1 MIGESFSH
9 YKILAK
15 LGEGGMGV
23 VYKAEDTRLDRHVAL
38 KFLAQEL
45 TRDEE
50 SRKRFLREA
59 KAAAGINHPNVCV
72 VHEIGDLDGRDF
84 LALEYIDGET
94 LDARIEPGPLKVED
108 ALGIARQVADGL
120 VAAHEKNVVHRDI
133 KPGNLMITPDG
144 RVKILDF
151 GLALLTEK
159 SKLTQ
164 LDTTVGTAAYMSPEQ
179 MQALDVDHRTDVWA
193 LGCVLYEMVAGRRA
207 FRGEYAQ
214 AMAYE
219 IVHEEPE
226 PLTGLRTGVPMDLE
240 FIVNKCLEKDPGKR
254 YGRVADLGV
263 DLGNLAEKIK
273 SGRSR
278 VSRSVAAVPAATDV
292 RSAGSRELAPVDNP
306 LAKYHVIEDLDSV
319 GDSVVFRAED
329 VQLKRSVTINVVP
342 ESAAREAERRRWR
355 YRAFV
360 VALVMLIAA
369 LIGLRVRE
377 PASEQQPRPLRQ
389 FALTPSVGVQT
400 LAVKRNVAISPN
412 GRHIAFVAPDSG
424 GLWVWDLDQRKPRA
438 IEGTKGAGNPFWSPR
453 SDFIGFAADGE
464 LRKVAVTGG
473 PSIPLCGIKDGTNN
487 GSAWSPD
494 GEVIVFS
501 AHIDKGVFGLYE
513 VPAQGGA
520 PKLLLRPE
528 GFEDELGKGVSLS
541 RPHFLPAPAGRRVVV
556 FAAGPLSVHSLV
568 VQDLET
574 GRREILGKG
583 TNPSYSA
590 GGHLVYQ
597 ASLLTEYDLWAMPF
611 SLDTLR
617 AEGEAF
623 PISEDAFQATVA
635 DDETLVYLDTPPT
648 DRGRLVWVDRSG
660 RKLREV
666 DLAGQLAS
674 PALSPDGRRVALSL
688 TEGGNQD
695 IWVFDMVRGVKT
707 RLTNAASAEW
717 RPVWS
722 PNGEQ
727 IAFLTFRSGS
737 GDIYLRRSD
746 GAGEAT
752 PLLAT
757 PDFDILSDW
766 SRDGRYLLF
775 HVDGVY
781 DIGWVELEEEG
792 SSRQPH
798 RTIKTPAAES
808 VPKLSPNGRFVA
820 YSSAESGRIELYV
833 RPFPEGE
840 GRVTVSTNGGT
851 RMRWSR
857 DGKELFY
864 VEGETLIAVEVSTEG
879 EFSIGKTT
887 RLFDH
892 PGLRPGFNYAPYDV
906 SADGERFILV
916 EPITETGET
925 PKPTIRVVENWAEEF
940 RDRSPQ
946 GE

>member
-1 MIGESFSH
+1 MLSI
-9 YKILAK
+9 KPR
-15 LGEGGMGV
+15 
-23 VYKAEDTRLDRHVAL
+23 TPRLDRHVAL

-72 VHEIGDLDGRDF
+72 VHEIGDLEGRDF
-84 LALEYIDGET
+84 LALEYIEGKT

-133 KPGNLMITPDG
+133 KPGNLMLTPDG

-179 MQALDVDHRTDVWA
+179 MQALEVDHRTDVWA

-219 IVHEEPE
+219 IVHEQPE

-254 YGRVADLGV
+254 YGQVADLGV
-263 DLGNLAEKIK
+263 DLSNLAEKLK

-278 VSRSVAAVPAATDV
+278 VSRSVAAAPAATDV
-292 RSAGSRELAPVDNP
+292 RSAGSRELVPVENP
-306 LAKYHVIEDLDSV
+306 LGKYHVIEDLDSV
-319 GDSVVFRAED
+319 GDSVAFRAED
-329 VQLKRSVTINVVP
+329 LQLKRSVTINVVP
-342 ESAAREAERRRWR
+342 ESAAREAERRPRWKD
-355 YRAFV
+355 RALV
-360 VALVMLIAA
+360 VAVVLLVAA
-369 LIGLRVRE
+369 AGGLWVGGPVPDE
-377 PASEQQPRPLRQ
+377 QPRPLRR
-389 FALTPSVGVQT
+389 FALTPAVGVQNYVLQRDT
-400 LAVKRNVAISPN
+400 AISPN
-412 GRHIAFVAPDSG
+412 GRHIAFIAPDLG
-424 GLWVWDLDQRKPRA
+424 GLWVWDLDQPEPRA
-438 IEGTKGAGNPFWSPR
+438 IEGTEGASNPFWSPR
-453 SDFIGFAADGE
+453 SDFIGFRAGGE

-473 PSIPLCGIKDGTNN
+473 PSIRLCSVR
-487 GSAWSPD
+487 GSYNPGAAWSPD

-501 AHIDKGVFGLYE
+501 MAVEPEAMGLYE
-513 VPAQGGA
+513 VPAQGGE
-520 PKLLLRPE
+520 PKLLLRP
-528 GFEDELGKGVSLS
+528 GGLDDQLDMGGKELGH
-541 RPHFLPAPAGRRVVV
+541 PHFLPAQAGRRVMV
-556 FAAGPLSVHSLV
+556 FVAGNLSEQTIV

-574 GRREILGKG
+574 GRREILGSG
-583 TNPSYSA
+583 AFPWYSP
-590 GGHLVYQ
+590 GGYLVYQ
-597 ASLLTEYDLWAMPF
+597 ADLLYQHDLWAMPF
-611 SLDTLR
+611 SLEALR

-623 PISEDAFQATVA
+623 PIAEDAVHPTVA
-635 DDETLVYLDTPPT
+635 ADQTLVYLDSRGR
-648 DRGRLVWVDRSG
+648 DDGRLVWVDRSG
-660 RKLREV
+660 AKLQEV
-666 DLAGQLAS
+666 GLAGRLAD
-674 PALSPDGRRVALSL
+674 PVISPDGRRVALSL
-688 TEGGNQD
+688 TEGENQD

-707 RLTNAASAEW
+707 RLTNAEERDW

-722 PNGEQ
+722 PNGAQ
-727 IAFLTFRSGS
+727 VAFISERSGNL
-737 GDIYLRRSD
+737 DIFLRRAD
-746 GAGEAT
+746 GSGEAT
-752 PLLAT
+752 PLLTT
-757 PDFDILSDW
+757 PGSDVLSDW
-766 SRDGRYLLF
+766 SRDGKLLF
-775 HVDGVY
+775 HNQAD
-781 DIGWVELEEEG
+781 DIGWLELEGDVSGRPREQTMET
-792 SSRQPH
+792 S
-798 RTIKTPAAES
+798 AAEA
-808 VPKLSPNGRFVA
+808 VPKLSPDGRFVA
-820 YSSAESGRIELYV
+820 YASRESGRSEVYV

-864 VEGETLIAVEVSTEG
+864 VQGETLFAVEVSTEG

-906 SADGERFILV
+906 SLDGKRFILV

-940 RDRSPQ
+940 RDRPAVGQ
-946 GE
+946 

>member
-1 MIGESFSH
+1 
-9 YKILAK
+9 
-15 LGEGGMGV
+15 MGV
-23 VYKAEDTRLDRHVAL
+23 VYKAEDTRLDRYVAL

-72 VHEIGDLDGRDF
+72 VHEIGDLDGRDY

-133 KPGNLMITPDG
+133 KPGNLMLTPDG

-179 MQALDVDHRTDVWA
+179 MQALEVDHRTDVWA

-278 VSRSVAAVPAATDV
+278 VSRSVPAAPATTDV
-292 RSAGSRELAPVDNP
+292 RAAGSKELAPVENP
-306 LAKYHVIEDLDSV
+306 LGKYHVIEGLDSV
-319 GDSVVFRAED
+319 GDSVAFRAED

-355 YRAFV
+355 YRALV
-360 VALVMLIAA
+360 AALVMLIVA
-369 LIGLRVRE
+369 LIGLRVRDLGE
-377 PASEQQPRPLRQ
+377 EQHTHVLRR
-389 FALTPSVGVQT
+389 FALTPEVGVRTSVLQHNT
-400 LAVKRNVAISPN
+400 AISPN
-412 GRHIAFVAPDSG
+412 GRHIAFIAPQSRV
-424 GLWVWDLDQRKPRA
+424 LWVWDLDQQRPRA
-438 IEGTKGAGNPFWSPR
+438 IDGTEGAGGPFWSPK
-453 SDFIGFAADGE
+453 SDFIGFRAGGE
-464 LRKVAVTGG
+464 LRKVTVTGG
-473 PSIPLCGIKDGTNN
+473 PSIRLCRAPGFFGAT
-487 GSAWSPD
+487 WSPD
-494 GEVIVFS
+494 SEVIVFS
-501 AHIDKGVFGLYE
+501 MASEPEGFSLYE
-513 VPAQGGA
+513 VPAHGGE
-520 PKLLLRPE
+520 PKLLLRPKDL
-528 GFEDELGKGVSLS
+528 EDELDMGGQGLG
-541 RPHFLPAPAGRRVVV
+541 RPHFLPAHAGRRVLV
-556 FAAGPLSVHSLV
+556 FAAGNFSEQTLV

-574 GRREILGKG
+574 GRREILRSG
-583 TNPSYSA
+583 TFPSYSPD
-590 GGHLVYQ
+590 GYLVYQ
-597 ASLLTEYDLWAMPF
+597 ASLLTQHDVWALPF
-611 SLDTLR
+611 SLETLR

-623 PISEDAFQATVA
+623 PVAENAVQPTVA
-635 DDETLVYLDTPPT
+635 ADHTLVYLDSRRT
-648 DRGRLVWVDRSG
+648 DNGRLVWVDRSG
-660 RKLREV
+660 AKLQEV
-666 DLAGQLAS
+666 GLSGRIQQ
-674 PALSPDGRRVALSL
+674 PAISPDGRRVAVSL
-688 TEGGNQD
+688 TEGENAD
-695 IWVFDMVRGVKT
+695 VWVFDMVRGVKT
-707 RLTNAASAEW
+707 RLTKAEEQDT
-717 RPVWS
+717 RPSWS
-722 PNGEQ
+722 PDGDQ
-727 IAFLTFRSGS
+727 ISFMTWRSGNT
-737 GDIYLRRSD
+737 DIFLRRAD
-746 GAGEAT
+746 GSGEAT

-757 PDFDILSDW
+757 PGSDVLSDW
-766 SRDGRYLLF
+766 SRDGKLLL
-775 HVDGVY
+775 HNQANDIAWLEIEGDGSGRLRVQTM
-781 DIGWVELEEEG
+781 ETSARE
-792 SSRQPH
+792 
-798 RTIKTPAAES
+798 A
-808 VPKLSPNGRFVA
+808 VPKLSPDGRFVA
-820 YSSAESGRIELYV
+820 YASRESGRFEVYV
-833 RPFPEGE
+833 RPFPEGG

-851 RMRWSR
+851 RIRWSR

-864 VEGETLIAVEVSTEG
+864 VQGETLFAVEVSTEG

-906 SADGERFILV
+906 SLDGKRFILV
-916 EPITETGET
+916 EPITETGEA

-940 RDRSPQ
+940 RER
-946 GE
+946 GAEGR

>member
-1 MIGESFSH
+1 
-9 YKILAK
+9 
-15 LGEGGMGV
+15 MGV
-23 VYKAEDTRLDRHVAL
+23 VYKAEDTKLDRPVAL

-94 LDARIEPGPLKVED
+94 LDARIEAGPLKVED
-108 ALGIARQVADGL
+108 TLGIARQVADGL

-193 LGCVLYEMVAGRRA
+193 LGCVLYEMVASRRA

-240 FIVNKCLEKDPGKR
+240 FIVNKCLEKDSDKR

-263 DLGNLAEKIK
+263 DLGNLAEKLK
-273 SGRSR
+273 SGRSK
-278 VSRSVAAVPAATDV
+278 VMQSAPASPAATDV

-306 LAKYHVIEDLDSV
+306 LAKYHVIEDLDSA
-319 GDSVVFRAED
+319 GDSVAFRAED

-342 ESAAREAERRRWR
+342 ESAAREAERRRRWKD
-355 YRAFV
+355 RAFV
-360 VALVMLIAA
+360 VAVVAMIAA
-369 LIGLRVRE
+369 LIGLSVGD
-377 PASEQQPRPLRQ
+377 PAPEQQPRPLRR
-389 FALTPSVGVQT
+389 FALTPSVGVQNYILQRDT
-400 LAVKRNVAISPN
+400 AISPN
-412 GRHIAFVAPDSG
+412 GRHIAFIAPDLG
-424 GLWVWDLDQRKPRA
+424 GLWVWDLDQQQPRA
-438 IEGTKGAGNPFWSPR
+438 IEGTEGASGPFWSPR
-453 SDFIGFAADGE
+453 SDFIGFRAGGE

-473 PSIPLCGIKDGTNN
+473 PSIRLCSVR
-487 GSAWSPD
+487 GSYNPGAAWSPD

-501 AHIDKGVFGLYE
+501 MAVEPEATGLYE
-513 VPAQGGA
+513 VPAQGGE

-528 GFEDELGKGVSLS
+528 DLEGRLDMGGKELGH
-541 RPHFLPAPAGRRVVV
+541 PHFLPAQAGRRVMV
-556 FAAGPLSVHSLV
+556 FVAGNLSEQTIV

-574 GRREILGKG
+574 RSREILGSG
-583 TNPSYSA
+583 AFPWYSP
-590 GGHLVYQ
+590 GGYLVYQ
-597 ASLLTEYDLWAMPF
+597 ADILSQHDLWALPF
-611 SLDTLR
+611 SLETLR

-623 PISEDAFQATVA
+623 PIAEDAVQPTVA
-635 DDETLVYLDTPPT
+635 ADQTLVYLDSRLT
-648 DRGRLVWVDRSG
+648 DNGRLVWVDRSG
-660 RKLREV
+660 AKLQEV
-666 DLAGQLAS
+666 GLAGQLAD
-674 PALSPDGRRVALSL
+674 PVISPDGRRVAVTL

-707 RLTNAASAEW
+707 RLTNDEERDI

-722 PNGEQ
+722 PDGDQ
-727 IAFLTFRSGS
+727 IAFMTLRSGS
-737 GDIYLRRSD
+737 MDIFLRRAD
-746 GAGEAT
+746 GSGEAT

-757 PDFDILSDW
+757 PGSDVLSDW
-766 SRDGRYLLF
+766 SRDGKLLF
-775 HVDGVY
+775 HNQAN
-781 DIGWVELEEEG
+781 DIGWLELEENGNGRPREQTMET
-792 SSRQPH
+792 S
-798 RTIKTPAAES
+798 AAEA

-820 YSSAESGRIELYV
+820 YASRESGRSEVYV
-833 RPFPEGE
+833 RPFPEGD
-840 GRVTVSTNGGT
+840 GRVTVSSDGGT
-851 RMRWSR
+851 RIRWSR

-864 VEGETLIAVEVSTEG
+864 VNGETLFAVEVSTEG
-879 EFSIGKTT
+879 EFSIGKMT

-940 RDRSPQ
+940 RERQ
-946 GE
+946 GEAR